1 MYKIAIILF
10 FLICPISV
18 LGQSSIDSPDDRR
31 PIFTIE
37 ETISRNRIALA
48 EKDHREMRTAATEIN
63 MLAKSLLR
71 AAQGQCLLSNED
83 EKKLNKIEKLAKK
96 VRSEQGGGGNN
107 LVEKPENLIAA
118 LERLQKAA
126 QIIEVESRTL
136 NRHKISIV
144 LVEQVNEVLGLTK
157 EIKKMKNK

>member
-10 FLICPISV
+10 FLVCPISA
-18 LGQSSIDSPDDRR
+18 LGQSSIDSSDDRR

-37 ETISRNRIALA
+37 ETISRNRIVLA
-48 EKDHREMRTAATEIN
+48 EKDHREMRVASIEIN
-63 MLAKSLLR
+63 MIAKSLLK
-71 AAQGQCLLSNED
+71 AAQGQCLLSHED
-83 EKKLNKIEKLAKK
+83 EKKLDKIEKLAKK
-96 VRSEQGGGGNN
+96 IRSEQGGSGNN
-107 LVEKPENLIAA
+107 LLEKPENLIAA

-126 QIIEVESRTL
+126 QIMETESRTL
-136 NRHKISIV
+136 NRHMVSIV